1 MTENKTSNNSKSI
14 KINIEPAIISS
25 ISNEKAKNFNN
36 LDRENIVQNLKNKI
50 DSLKTKSLYINSLSI
65 NKDSIKNSIV
75 NKKTIKPELDKILT
89 QKVSE
94 STNLYNSNLT
104 FSSLIK
110 GLNPNINESYLNNLH
125 LKSSNISEKEFKI
138 SSKVESKIKYASNPK
153 LANSGLFMSL
163 NSTHKFYTSL
173 IDALS
178 TLTKN
183 KGKIIK
189 SSNQNL
195 ETDLMNENNKVIS
208 YKIRHFLNLITKYDF
223 NLSTSYY
230 DFFQFNKSNK
240 YLFEMEKAAELL
252 NLAFLAKGCL
262 ISKPIFNVVYPQI
275 SILDEENDLTFSESK
290 NKTKITIH
298 LFYYIKTNGLLDE
311 TIPSEFETT
320 NLAGETKSNNLSV
333 YTKKVDNLSSVDF
346 TAKKTETFSDS
357 GLNHSLTTI
366 FDDKFT
372 YLCDYLTKLFNTE
385 VELDLVRLY
394 RPYQDSNILVQFLN
408 TQSYNRK
415 FIRIVSK
422 LFKKIKIYKRKNFI
436 TLSSLQEHKDKNALY
451 TKILNEP
458 VAFPSGISGINIK
471 LAGRPFKERIVPRF
485 TVKRAQRGNFDRL
498 NVKMIEKSMFT
509 DKTKK
514 GAFNFTVRLS
524 HIFR

>member
-1 MTENKTSNNSKSI
+1 M
-14 KINIEPAIISS
+14 
-25 ISNEKAKNFNN
+25 
-36 LDRENIVQNLKNKI
+36 
-50 DSLKTKSLYINSLSI
+50 SLKS
-65 NKDSIKNSIV
+65 
-75 NKKTIKPELDKILT
+75 T
-89 QKVSE
+89 Q
-94 STNLYNSNLT
+94 N
-104 FSSLIK
+104 
-110 GLNPNINESYLNNLH
+110 
-125 LKSSNISEKEFKI
+125 
-138 SSKVESKIKYASNPK
+138 
-153 LANSGLFMSL
+153 
-163 NSTHKFYTSL
+163 FYTSL
-173 IDALS
+173 IDALNY
-178 TLTKN
+178 LKKN

-189 SSNQNL
+189 SSDQNL
-195 ETDLMNENNKVIS
+195 ETDLINENNKVIS

-230 DFFQFNKSNK
+230 DFFQFKKSNK
-240 YLFEMEKAAELL
+240 YLFKMGKAAELL
-252 NLAFLAKGCL
+252 KLAFLAKGCL
-262 ISKPIFNVVYPQI
+262 ISKPIFSVVYPQI
-275 SILDEENDLTFSESK
+275 SILDEENDINLSESK
-290 NKTKITIH
+290 NKSLNKTKIIIH

-311 TIPSEFETT
+311 TLISELEST
-320 NLAGETKSNNLSV
+320 NLAEETETNNLSV
-333 YTKKVDNLSSVDF
+333 FTTKEDNLSSVGLTKKMIETLSKLGINNQF
-346 TAKKTETFSDS
+346 TTNFE
-357 GLNHSLTTI
+357 
-366 FDDKFT
+366 DKFT

-415 FIRIVSK
+415 FIRIASR

-436 TLSSLQEHKDKNALY
+436 NISSLQEHKDQNALY

-458 VAFPSGISGINIK
+458 VAYPSGISGVNIK

-498 NVKMIEKSMFT
+498 NVKMIERSMFT